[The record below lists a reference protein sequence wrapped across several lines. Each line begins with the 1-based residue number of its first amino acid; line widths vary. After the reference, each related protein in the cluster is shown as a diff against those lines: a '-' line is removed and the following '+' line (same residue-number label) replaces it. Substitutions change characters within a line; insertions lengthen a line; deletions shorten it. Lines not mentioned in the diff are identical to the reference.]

1 MTAVES
7 RDGTPRRRRFQQK
20 TQVTKTICQE
30 TMIDYWRLIR
40 PRIVALVLAAMLV
53 SAWTAAPKTPHGL
66 ALFHALLGAAGVI
79 AGAIAA
85 NARLESRSDGKMLR
99 TADRPLPS
107 GRLSLRQVTRFAVFS
122 TILGLGYLVV
132 FTNPRLV
139 GLSLLS
145 WMLYVAAYTPM
156 KKRSIWQTP
165 VGAVAGAMPVLL
177 GAAAVDAPGS
187 PLAWFLFGIV
197 LFWQLPHSMA
207 IAWLYRREFA
217 SAEVRVATVV
227 DATGRTAGRIA
238 LLGVILL
245 LPVSVLP
252 AFLSLA
258 RWEYG
263 TTAMVLGLVYF
274 EFSRRFYVAPCDD
287 SARRLLRMSLIYLP
301 ILLAALLICV

>member
-1 MTAVES
+1 
-7 RDGTPRRRRFQQK
+7 
-20 TQVTKTICQE
+20 
-30 TMIDYWRLIR
+30 MIDYWRLIR
-40 PRIVALVLAAMLV
+40 PRIVAMVLAAMLV
-53 SAWTAAPKTPHGL
+53 SAWTAAAKTPNRL

-79 AGAIAA
+79 AGAIAL
-85 NARLESRSDGKMLR
+85 NARLESRSDAKMLR

-107 GRLSLRQVTRFAVFS
+107 GRLSHRQVTRFAVLS
-122 TILGLGYLVV
+122 TILGLCYLAI
-132 FTNPRLV
+132 FSNPQLV
-139 GLSLLS
+139 GLALMS
-145 WMLYVAAYTPM
+145 WMFYVAAYTPM
-156 KKRSIWQTP
+156 KRRSIWQTP

-187 PLAWFLFGIV
+187 PLAWCLFGIV

-238 LLGVILL
+238 LLGAVLL
-245 LPVSVLP
+245 LPVSVMP

-263 TTAMVLGLVYF
+263 ATATVLGLIYL
-274 EFSRRFYVAPCDD
+274 EFSRRFHVAPRDD
-287 SARRLLRMSLIYLP
+287 TARRLLRMSLIYLP
-301 ILLAALLICV
+301 ILLATLLICVSMPRGGN